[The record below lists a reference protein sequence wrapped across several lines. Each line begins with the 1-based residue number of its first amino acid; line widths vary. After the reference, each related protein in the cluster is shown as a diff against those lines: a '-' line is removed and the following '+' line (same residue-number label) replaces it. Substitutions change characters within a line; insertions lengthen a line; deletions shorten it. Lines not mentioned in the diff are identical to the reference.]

1 MRRLVNASDAL
12 RRMQRAAAAAKLAQ
26 ADTGADRAQYIGAPA
41 WYILGGDLTPINSP
55 LSLLKFQAKDA
66 PPQEYT
72 VVLAPVRRSVS
83 LQDNV
88 NLAGNASTPPFFPT
102 RLGAFG
108 VTATNVNDGNS
119 IVRVRWG
126 DGRIGQE
133 AWFNYPAAGAVFSLR
148 ATSIDIDVAPTD
160 DQNWSSQAEAPA
172 FAASLFP
179 GSYVD
184 PAPLW
189 FTYETP
195 QTLTTG
201 TSRDYAIPPFAR
213 AARVGDSASS
223 LQTWR
228 ADQLNSVGTI
238 VQMDFRSVT
247 AASQTLS
254 AFDVPLVAAARTLRI
269 NNVSAVSEVIAVQFR
284 IGLG

>member
-1 MRRLVNASDAL
+1 MCIRDR
-12 RRMQRAAAAAKLAQ
+12 

-133 AWFNYPAAGAVFSLR
+133 AWFNYPAAGAVFSCLLY
-148 ATSIDIDVAPTD
+148 TSHRRRC
-160 DQNWSSQAEAPA
+160 PA
-172 FAASLFP
+172 RP
-179 GSYVD
+179 GPRR
-184 PAPLW
+184 PAHIPRRRR
-189 FTYETP
+189 P
-195 QTLTTG
+195 
-201 TSRDYAIPPFAR
+201 TSRL
-213 AARVGDSASS
+213 S
-223 LQTWR
+223 L
-228 ADQLNSVGTI
+228 I
-238 VQMDFRSVT
+238 H
-247 AASQTLS
+247 
-254 AFDVPLVAAARTLRI
+254 I
-269 NNVSAVSEVIAVQFR
+269 
-284 IGLG
+284 

>member
-12 RRMQRAAAAAKLAQ
+12 RRMQRASDEAKLAQ

-83 LQDNV
+83 LQSNV

-108 VTATNVNDGNS
+108 VTAANVNDGSS

-126 DGRIGQE
+126 DGRVGQE
-133 AWFNYPAAGAVFSLR
+133 AWFAYPAAGAVFSLR

-160 DQNWSSQAEAPA
+160 DQDWSSQEEAPA

-179 GSYVD
+179 GAYAD
-184 PAPLW
+184 PTPLW
-189 FTYETP
+189 FSYESP
-195 QTLTTG
+195 VAISSG
-201 TSRDYAIPPFAR
+201 TFRDYAIPPFAR
-213 AARVGDSASS
+213 YARVSDSASS

-228 ADQLNSVGTI
+228 ADQINSAGTI
-238 VQMDFRSVT
+238 VEIDFRSVT

-254 AFDVPLVAAARTLRI
+254 AFDVPLVANARTLRI
-269 NNVSAVSEVIAVQFR
+269 NNVTASLEVIGVQFR